1 MEYAA
6 AAGLIRPRVSD
17 VRPQSIVSE
26 ALAQAISENPAP
38 APAVAAAVAVGRTDI
53 AVPAG
58 GMQADDSVGYVPATP
73 DERVASGLV
82 WPPVDGRTVLQEL
95 AQARVQ
101 LSRSKQG
108 DWTGTANGRWQ
119 IHSAAAEVFEDI
131 EAGRMVLVQSARV
144 HAANARV
151 GSTDRCVVLADD
163 GHGRYRL
170 WQIVRVTVAGQT
182 S

>member
-1 MEYAA
+1 
-6 AAGLIRPRVSD
+6 
-17 VRPQSIVSE
+17 
-26 ALAQAISENPAP
+26 
-38 APAVAAAVAVGRTDI
+38 
-53 AVPAG
+53 
-58 GMQADDSVGYVPATP
+58 
-73 DERVASGLV
+73 V

-95 AQARVQ
+95 AQARVR

-131 EAGRMVLVQSARV
+131 EAGRVVLVQSARV

-170 WQIVRVTVAGQT
+170 WQIVRVTVDGLMRAVHAF
-182 S
+182 